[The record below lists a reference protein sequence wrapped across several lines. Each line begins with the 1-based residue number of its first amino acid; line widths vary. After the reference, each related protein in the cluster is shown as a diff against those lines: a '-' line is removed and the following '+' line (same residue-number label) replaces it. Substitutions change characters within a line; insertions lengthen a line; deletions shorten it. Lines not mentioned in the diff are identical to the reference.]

1 MSDFSAFSVVDLV
14 PIAGGLRDA
23 MARTPFIS
31 NQLASPIVVANSTA
45 TCPKTMKYRN
55 GFIRIVTAASPLRQA
70 AWDEFLGC

>member
-1 MSDFSAFSVVDLV
+1 VV
-14 PIAGGLRDA
+14 P
-23 MARTPFIS
+23 
-31 NQLASPIVVANSTA
+31 NSTA

>member
-14 PIAGGLRDA
+14 PDA
-23 MARTPFIS
+23 MARTHFIS

-55 GFIRIVTAASPLRQA
+55 GFIRIVTAALVLPPFDRTPGYVA
-70 AWDEFLGC
+70 